1 MNATNKTEMNDK
13 LVRGLLRLSHR
24 LYWISDVLLDENE
37 QGWILDCINEA
48 VDASMDLYLLARQAK
63 VK

>member
-1 MNATNKTEMNDK
+1 MKEINTTETNDK

-24 LYWISDVLLDENE
+24 LDWISDVLLDENE

-48 VDASMDLYLLARQAK
+48 VDDSMDLYLLARRAK
-63 VK
+63 GT